1 MDTEAKTVFARTQE
15 LAQDLFAFAQD
26 YNRTACLVDV
36 YRNALLEI
44 DAIANAEGQV
54 VTDDLAVRLRKIIHA
69 VNEADVQ
76 AKRIMSTRK
85 ESAK

>member
-1 MDTEAKTVFARTQE
+1 MDTEAKTVFARAQE

-26 YNRTACLVDV
+26 YNRTACLVDT

-54 VTDDLAVRLRKIIHA
+54 VTDDLAVRLRKIIQTVRDA
-69 VNEADVQ
+69 GAQ

>member
-1 MDTEAKTVFARTQE
+1 MDTEAKTVFARAQE

-26 YNRTACLVDV
+26 YNRTACLVDI

-54 VTDDLAVRLRKIIHA
+54 VTDDLAVRLRKIIQTVRDA
-69 VNEADVQ
+69 GAQ

-85 ESAK
+85 EGAK